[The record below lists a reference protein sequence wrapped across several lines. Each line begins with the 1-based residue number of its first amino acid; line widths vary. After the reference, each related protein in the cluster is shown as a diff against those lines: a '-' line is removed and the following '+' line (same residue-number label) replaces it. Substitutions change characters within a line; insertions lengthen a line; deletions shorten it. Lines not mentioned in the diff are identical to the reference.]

1 MDRDSSSGED
11 NSLIRSKRLFDSTIA
26 DGDEVMAKQ
35 LQRCVVCGDEQENC
49 IQRRD
54 GTWRCPSCIQEE
66 WQKTKRRLVY
76 RSELVAVTRKR
87 FGKAR

>member
-1 MDRDSSSGED
+1 M
-11 NSLIRSKRLFDSTIA
+11 FDSTIA
-26 DGDEVMAKQ
+26 DLSARSICAENTGEEDMATQ
-35 LQRCVVCGDEQENC
+35 LQRCVVCGDVRENC

>member
-1 MDRDSSSGED
+1 
-11 NSLIRSKRLFDSTIA
+11 
-26 DGDEVMAKQ
+26 MAKQ
-35 LQRCVVCGDEQENC
+35 LQRCVVCGDERENC

-54 GTWRCPSCIQEE
+54 GTWRCRSCIQDE

-76 RSELVAVTRKR
+76 RSELAAVTRKR